1 MAHKGTWRWLM
12 RELTLIWSFAYPIL
26 KLSTFIFV
34 MLVLAVPNPGFADPA
49 VDGLDSKVTDAA
61 GRAVERADISDMSAQ
76 TSCDCDCNT
85 WQQIPAISTCQR
97 ECDPQWQAWQCGPYL
112 VTGIGPLDA
121 ETQRY
126 QAELSQ
132 LGLDQNEI
140 MSMVYGFKIA
150 EANLRAEI
158 WDQLEQ
164 QKIQHAETNTLQVIA
179 DIEAENAQRSSDYDA
194 ETLRYKST
202 LQQADY
208 SQTEVDGLTEI
219 FAPAPQVVRQ
229 VYWKEV
235 KTRPTIN
242 SD

>member
-1 MAHKGTWRWLM
+1 MHMAHKGTWRNPI
-12 RELTLIWSFAYPIL
+12 RELILIWPNADFML
-26 KLSTFIFV
+26 KLSTSIFV
-34 MLVLAVPNPGFADPA
+34 MLVLVVPNPGFADPA
-49 VDGLDSKVTDAA
+49 VDGLDSK
-61 GRAVERADISDMSAQ
+61 
-76 TSCDCDCNT
+76 
-85 WQQIPAISTCQR
+85 
-97 ECDPQWQAWQCGPYL
+97 

-150 EANLRAEI
+150 EVNLRADI

-164 QKIQHAETNTLQVIA
+164 QKIQHAETNLPQIIA
-179 DIEAENAQRSSDYDA
+179 DIEAENAQRSSDHDG
-194 ETLRYKST
+194 ETLRYKSA
-202 LQQADY
+202 LQQAGY
-208 SQTEVDGLTEI
+208 SQAEVDGLTEI

-235 KTRPTIN
+235 KN
-242 SD
+242 SANN